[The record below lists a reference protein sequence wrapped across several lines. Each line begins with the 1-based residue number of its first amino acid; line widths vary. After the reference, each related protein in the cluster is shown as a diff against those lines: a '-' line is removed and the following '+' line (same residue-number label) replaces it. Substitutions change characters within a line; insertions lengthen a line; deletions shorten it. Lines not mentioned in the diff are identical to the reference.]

1 MIHPAAIKRRNKIR
15 QTPLSLLFVCL
26 RTLILV
32 LLAIMTLYPFL
43 NVLAT
48 SMSDYSAYVRN
59 PTMFIPQSLNVAA
72 YRSILKAP
80 LLYTSYRNTV
90 LTTVLGTSLNVVLT
104 VLMAYPLSKPF
115 LRGNR
120 LVMGLVV
127 FTMLFNGGMIPN
139 YMLMRSLG
147 LIDRLPVL
155 FLPGAVS
162 AYNMILMKNFFAA
175 IPESL
180 EESARI
186 DGASD
191 ARILVSIIVPLSMA
205 SIASIGLFYAVTNWN
220 VFYRAVM
227 YTTKRELWTLQLL
240 LREMIM
246 ESDSTITPDM
256 AEVGAV
262 VYTQTLK
269 SAAII
274 VTVLPILVVYP
285 FLQKYFVKGVM
296 IGAVKG

>member
-1 MIHPAAIKRRNKIR
+1 MVRAQGGRRNRIR
-15 QTPLSLLFVCL
+15 QTPLSMFLQGL
-26 RTLILV
+26 RVLVLV
-32 LLAIMTLYPFL
+32 LLAVITLYPFL
-43 NVLAT
+43 NVIAT
-48 SMSDYSAYVRN
+48 SLSDYSAYVRN
-59 PTMFIPQSLNVAA
+59 PTMFIPQNINLVA
-72 YRSILKAP
+72 YRTILRAP
-80 LLYTSYRNTV
+80 LLYSSYRNTILV
-90 LTTVLGTSLNVVLT
+90 TLIGTSLNIVLT

-120 LVMGLVV
+120 PIMGLVV

-139 YMLMRSLG
+139 YMLIRNLG
-147 LIDRLPVL
+147 LIDTLAAL
-155 FLPGAVS
+155 YLPGAIS

-191 ARILVSIIVPLSMA
+191 IRILRSIIIPLSLP
-205 SIASIGLFYAVTNWN
+205 SIASIGLFYAVGNWN
-220 VFYRAVM
+220 IFFRAIM
-227 YTTKRELWTLQLL
+227 YTTKREMWTLQLL
-240 LREMIM
+240 LREMIL
-246 ESDSTITPDM
+246 ESDSTITPDT
-256 AEVGAV
+256 AEVGAM

-269 SAAII
+269 TAAIV
-274 VTVLPILVVYP
+274 VTVLPILTVYP